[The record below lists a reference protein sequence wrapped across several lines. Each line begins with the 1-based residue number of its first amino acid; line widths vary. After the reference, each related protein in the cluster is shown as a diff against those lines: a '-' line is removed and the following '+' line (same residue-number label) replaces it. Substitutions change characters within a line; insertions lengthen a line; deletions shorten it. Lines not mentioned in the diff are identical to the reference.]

1 MLGRWCMH
9 THTHATPKTSFGVA
23 LRALFCDVALI
34 MDLLQKFN
42 GSQGRRFRFNSA
54 LNEAQTGPSLDLSW
68 TGQRIA
74 NAGNDVIPL
83 AFLSRG
89 IVYQHAIHELAGEV
103 ATVVPDDVVA
113 EAGNHEEPWRDPL
126 VNNVRGRFFL
136 GQR

>member
-1 MLGRWCMH
+1 MH
-9 THTHATPKTSFGVA
+9 LHREDSRHKYAWPVVHAYPHTIGAANATPKTSFGVA

-74 NAGNDVIPL
+74 NAGNDAIPL

-89 IVYQHAIHELAGEV
+89 IVYQHAIHELACEV

-113 EAGNHEEPWRDPL
+113 EAGNHEEP
-126 VNNVRGRFFL
+126 
-136 GQR
+136 